1 MKRMTVVL
9 LFGVLAVACGG
20 NKNGGDGTSDGT
32 EGVDVPEGVDTPI
45 DQPPVE
51 GTDQP
56 PQDLPDVLYE
66 PELCGEADF
75 NIARIIPD
83 ILIVLDRSNSM
94 ALPTDSPLWNV
105 IRQAIITVTRA
116 MDDAI
121 WFGLMSFPNSLDPSA
136 CEGSMNT
143 CAAPA
148 SVLVPIAA
156 DNATAIETAL
166 MSLTTCGGTPT
177 AVTLQSA
184 SDYLVTL
191 TDDHPS
197 FIILATDGAPN
208 CNESLDGS
216 TCTCT
221 STAGCSGTSGQHLNC
236 LDDTRTYGA
245 LDILCTA
252 GSHTYI
258 LGMGGATSWTE
269 VLQGMATHGCT
280 DTPYAVNDPD
290 AIQAALDEIAGAVAS
305 CQFEMNCADIPD
317 GNKVNF
323 YFTVGTEKNVV
334 PRDTG
339 HADGW
344 DWVDP
349 CDSTSD
355 PSGMIEFFG
364 PACDSILSREVDEV
378 SATFGCPTIII

>member
-1 MKRMTVVL
+1 MKRLMVVL
-9 LFGVLAVACGG
+9 LLGVLAAACGG
-20 NKNGGDGTSDGT
+20 NKNGGDGTGDGT
-32 EGVDVPEGVDTPI
+32 EGMDLPEGVDTPI
-45 DQPPVE
+45 DQPPPD

-56 PQDLPDVLYE
+56 PPDLPDILYE
-66 PELCGEADF
+66 PELCGEANF

-105 IRQAIITVTRA
+105 IRQAIIEVTRA

-121 WFGLMSFPNSLDPSA
+121 WFGLMSFPSSLDPNA

-143 CAAPA
+143 CAAPGT
-148 SVLVPIAA
+148 VLVPVAA
-156 DNATAIETAL
+156 DNAAAIETAL

-184 SDYLVTL
+184 SDYLTTL

-197 FIILATDGAPN
+197 YIILATDGAPN
-208 CNESLDGS
+208 CNETLDGA

-221 STAGCSGTSGQHLNC
+221 SAAGCTGTSGQHLNC

-252 GSHTYI
+252 ETHTYI

-305 CQFEMNCADIPD
+305 CQFEMNCADIPEP
-317 GNKVNF
+317 GKVNF
-323 YFTVGTEKNVV
+323 YFTTGTETNVV
-334 PRDTG
+334 PRDSG

-364 PACDSILSREVDEV
+364 PACDRILNREVDEV